1 MERHF
6 QEPEKLKI
14 VNEATVI
21 TEINQLAEDDSM
33 AQSIA
38 FGLSHQVSEMI
49 KEHNCKNPNEMLP
62 KTPSQIME
70 QFRTGNSV
78 FMVTYDYGN
87 GELSEGEPTVLYH
100 GTTFPNFENGEEKIL
115 GMQVVEFGSA
125 IAHPEFR
132 GYGLGTLGADRR
144 SYIAQEKWGPNV
156 LCLSTNKQM
165 ITFLALRKGSGMV
178 SASFWDLPYI
188 SYLTCT
194 CENSSERCGYQS
206 CEYRRQP
213 ADSTSEK
220 LITISEGESM
230 FGKIPCTLVISD
242 LQIARGFEEK
252 CRLLHSE
259 MGEAFGNPLTPGMIS
274 PETMSRAGAFF
285 GRISE
290 ISSKMT
296 LT

>member
-14 VNEATVI
+14 VSEASVVTDI
-21 TEINQLAEDDSM
+21 DQLAEDVSM
-33 AQSIA
+33 AESIA
-38 FGLSHQVSEMI
+38 FAMSRQVAEMI
-49 KEHNCKNPNEMLP
+49 NSHNRKNPNEMLP
-62 KTPSQIME
+62 KTPNQIME

-87 GELSEGEPTVLYH
+87 GNLSEGEPTVLYH
-100 GTTFPNFENGEEKIL
+100 GTTFPNFENGEENIL
-115 GMQVVEFGSA
+115 GMQIVEFGSA

-165 ITFLALRKGSGMV
+165 ITFLALKKGSGMV
-178 SASFWDLPYI
+178 PASFWDLPYI

-194 CENSSERCGYQS
+194 CENSSERCGYES

-213 ADSTSEK
+213 EDSTAEK
-220 LITISEGESM
+220 LLTISEGNSM
-230 FGKIPCTLVISD
+230 FSKIPCTLVISD
-242 LQIARGFEEK
+242 TQMARRFEEK
-252 CRLLHSE
+252 CQQLHFE
-259 MGEAFGNPLTPGMIS
+259 MGPSFGDPLTPGTIS
-274 PETMSRAGAFF
+274 PDTMNRASKFF

-290 ISSKMT
+290 TSSKIA
-296 LT
+296 